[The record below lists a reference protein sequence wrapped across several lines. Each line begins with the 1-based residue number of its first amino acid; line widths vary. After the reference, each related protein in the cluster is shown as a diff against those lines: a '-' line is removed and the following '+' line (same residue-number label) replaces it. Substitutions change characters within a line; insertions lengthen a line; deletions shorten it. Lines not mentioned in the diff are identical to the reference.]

1 MSDTKER
8 DHDESHCLFYCL
20 FVVIFVVFCLPQQ
33 GIFFA
38 YATYLLRVGIE
49 VLLITVTEADR
60 NSIFTHS
67 ATIVEP
73 GKRKYVATRAG
84 F

>member
-1 MSDTKER
+1 MSDPKER
-8 DHDESHCLFYCL
+8 DHDESHSLFYCL

-49 VLLITVTEADR
+49 VLLITFTKADR
-60 NSIFTHS
+60 NSIFTHG
-67 ATIVEP
+67 ATIAEP
-73 GKRKYVATRAG
+73 GKGKYVETHAG